1 MLIMLP
7 RLLSSGNHSPLLT
20 QRIFM
25 SLSYF
30 RSGSNFGVIKK
41 YCPLSARQVVL
52 TSSLC
57 TARSARWSM
66 PWIGSGHYLP
76 FTRKSETHLI
86 NLIDQR
92 ERRSCMLG
100 HAHEVQYGCQR
111 TFLRKCIACCVRMLP
126 ATEIVINDARHQIA
140 CEPSTVATARCRGT

>member
-1 MLIMLP
+1 
-7 RLLSSGNHSPLLT
+7 
-20 QRIFM
+20 M

-66 PWIGSGHYLP
+66 PWIGSGHWCRLLAKVRHTY
-76 FTRKSETHLI
+76 LI

-92 ERRSCMLG
+92 EWRSCMLS
-100 HAHEVQYGCQR
+100 HAHEV
-111 TFLRKCIACCVRMLP
+111 
-126 ATEIVINDARHQIA
+126 
-140 CEPSTVATARCRGT
+140 

>member
-1 MLIMLP
+1 MLIILP
-7 RLLSSGNHSPLLT
+7 SLLSSGSHSPLLT
-20 QRIFM
+20 QRIFI

-66 PWIGSGHYLP
+66 PWVGSGHCVP
-76 FTRKSETHLI
+76 FTPKSATHLI
-86 NLIDQR
+86 NLINQR
-92 ERRSCMLG
+92 EWRPCVLS
-100 HAHEVQYGCQR
+100 HTHEVQYGCQR
-111 TFLRKCIACCVRMLP
+111 TFLGKYIADCMKMPP
-126 ATEIVINDARHQIA
+126 ATKIVMNDARHQIA
-140 CEPSTVATARCRGT
+140 CELSTVAAARCRGT